1 MLPRKGVFDIRTL
14 PQGDAQHLH
23 LVTLAPSRPC
33 LPHGSS
39 VRGRGKRE
47 AESRREQGGG
57 EALPGGDGGLAG
69 AQSLSIQNLRSAQL
83 SDYAPALALEVV
95 MRSARPLCC
104 ESDGKVRRTTGT
116 QAGSLLSRSCQCI
129 QPRSM

>member
-69 AQSLSIQNLRSAQL
+69 AQYTESEVSSAFGLCPSLGLGGG
-83 SDYAPALALEVV
+83 YA
-95 MRSARPLCC
+95 
-104 ESDGKVRRTTGT
+104 
-116 QAGSLLSRSCQCI
+116 
-129 QPRSM
+129 